1 MASRFWLEQN
11 HRLNGRF
18 LTDMTSSIRNLW
30 HHAWTSMLVEMSA
43 QEIRWLLSARQ
54 HISLLEKR
62 RTTMIVSRVRLVA
75 ALCAI
80 LTPLWIVVDI
90 AAFPREIWLPL
101 VLARIAATIA
111 FGMITLLAIRMH
123 TMSDAYRVLT
133 MLFAVPTAFFLF
145 AHQHLAHFQLT
156 GIQQAYTTAYTYLPF
171 VMLAGLSIFPLTLFE
186 YITAVSPLL
195 LMQLIAGLLRL
206 PELDWPAF
214 AASFWLMLLIA
225 GVAGLA
231 GVSQLAFIIVLVREA
246 IRDHMTSCF
255 SRQSGEELL
264 ELQFVNS
271 LRNETPLTVAFVD
284 LDRFKQVNDL
294 FGHECG
300 DAVLVSTSDAI
311 HEQLRQ
317 GDIFIRW
324 GGEEFLL
331 ILPNTTPTM
340 AWVALQRVRQAG
352 LAVRPDGIPVTAS
365 IGIAE
370 RIHDGLDDWRAL
382 VEKADAR
389 MYEAKQSGRDRIVG
403 PGGAQPEAGFR
414 RIVSA
419 DLLGPLAGVSQD
431 QSSPSSSTSNTS
443 VALGGIT
450 PPAPRAP

>member
-1 MASRFWLEQN
+1 MAEPQRGPQSRFPIHMSFSL
-11 HRLNGRF
+11 R
-18 LTDMTSSIRNLW
+18 DIW
-30 HHAWTSMLVEMSA
+30 HHAWTSVLVEMSA
-43 QEIRWLLSARQ
+43 QEIRWLLGARH

-75 ALCAI
+75 ALYAI
-80 LTPLWIVVDI
+80 LTPLWIGVDI
-90 AAFPREIWLPL
+90 AAFPRQVWLPL
-101 VLARIAATIA
+101 VVARVIATIA

-123 TMSDAYRVLT
+123 TMKDAYHVLA
-133 MLFAVPTAFFLF
+133 MLFAVPTVFFLF
-145 AHQHLAHFQLT
+145 AHQHLAQFQLT
-156 GIQQAYTTAYTYLPF
+156 GVQQAFSTAYTFLPF

-186 YITAVSPLL
+186 YMASITPLVM
-195 LMQLIAGLLRL
+195 MQLLAGLARL
-206 PELDWPAF
+206 PAVDWPAF
-214 AASFWLMLLIA
+214 AASVWLMLLIA
-225 GVAGLA
+225 GVALLA

-284 LDRFKQVNDL
+284 LDRFKQINDL

-300 DAVLVSTSDAI
+300 DSVLVAAADAI
-311 HEQLRQ
+311 HEHLRL
-317 GDIFIRW
+317 GDMFIRW

-331 ILPNTTPTM
+331 ILPNTPPAM

-352 LAVRPDGIPVTAS
+352 LGARPDGVPVTAS

-370 RIHDGLDDWRAL
+370 RIHDRINDWRSL

-389 MYEAKQSGRDRIVG
+389 MYQAKQAGRDRIVG
-403 PGGAQPEAGFR
+403 P
-414 RIVSA
+414 A
-419 DLLGPLAGVSQD
+419 DGKLAG
-431 QSSPSSSTSNTS
+431 N
-443 VALGGIT
+443 
-450 PPAPRAP
+450 